1 MDIFRSKEDNPA
13 RGISG
18 RLLCDLF
25 LLMTILF
32 FVFASLEVRFYRAK
46 TEEDFVKVAASYSK
60 VAARMVR
67 NADIKKYV
75 ETKEKDENWY
85 TTKLRLDFLVETGT
99 IKYVYIVIPME
110 EGYLY
115 IWDAGK
121 QEGVCDLGDF
131 DQYYSGGDVVMKEA
145 FAAPAGDI
153 RMMVSN
159 HP

>member
-60 VAARMVR
+60 VAACS
-67 NADIKKYV
+67 
-75 ETKEKDENWY
+75 
-85 TTKLRLDFLVETGT
+85 G
-99 IKYVYIVIPME
+99 VIQPV
-110 EGYLY
+110 LSLN
-115 IWDAGK
+115 I
-121 QEGVCDLGDF
+121 VCD
-131 DQYYSGGDVVMKEA
+131 A
-145 FAAPAGDI
+145 FVCLEET
-153 RMMVSN
+153 VSEG
-159 HP
+159 